1 MLAALSSLVVVSLF
15 LVLSQL
21 SPGPDVFFVFR
32 TALARGLRGGAAV
45 SAGINVGF
53 FLQSI
58 IVCTAGRWVLEQP
71 WSRWVLAA
79 AACWLLYLA
88 WKIFPRSRKGVSDEA
103 LNAAAAEHE
112 CSTAALAWQGFLC
125 NILNPKCGLFIAG
138 IVLQPLNTY
147 GSVYA
152 WYMPVLVA
160 VLTLASQLGWLLW
173 CLLLQWHP
181 IRSFYVRNTA
191 PIDAA
196 FALLLALFAVL
207 LLLP

>member
-1 MLAALSSLVVVSLF
+1 MSLLLSLGTVSLF

-32 TALARGLRGGAAV
+32 TALARGWRGGAAV

-53 FLQSI
+53 CIQAV

-71 WSRWVLAA
+71 WSRWVLVA

-88 WKIFPRSRKGVSDEA
+88 WKIFPRRWKGVGDESLA
-103 LNAAAAEHE
+103 HGGD
-112 CSTAALAWQGFLC
+112 TAVPLRQLAWQGFLC

-138 IVLQPLNTY
+138 IVLEPLRLY
-147 GSVYA
+147 SAQYA

-160 VLTLASQLGWLLW
+160 ALVISSSSAGCSGASCCNGT
-173 CLLLQWHP
+173 P
-181 IRSFYVRNTA
+181 S
-191 PIDAA
+191 AA
-196 FALLLALFAVL
+196 STCGTPPPLMRPSPSSSPS
-207 LLLP
+207 LPPCC

>member
-1 MLAALSSLVVVSLF
+1 MSLLLCLGTVCLF

-32 TALARGLRGGAAV
+32 TALARGWRGGAAV

-53 FLQSI
+53 CIQAL

-71 WSRWVLAA
+71 WSRWVLVA

-88 WKIFPRSRKGVSDEA
+88 WKIFPRRWAGVGDESLA
-103 LNAAAAEHE
+103 HE
-112 CSTAALAWQGFLC
+112 GESAVSLRQLAWQGFLC

-138 IVLQPLNTY
+138 IVLEPLCIY
-147 GSVYA
+147 GPQYA
-152 WYMPVLVA
+152 WFTPVLVA
-160 VLTLASQLGWLLW
+160 ALVVSSQLGWLFW

-191 PIDAA
+191 PIDAV
-196 FALLLALFAVL
+196 FALLLGLFAAL
-207 LLLP
+207 LLIP

>member
-1 MLAALSSLVVVSLF
+1 MFSILAVCFF

-32 TALARGLRGGAAV
+32 TALARGWRGGAAV

-53 FLQSI
+53 CIQAV
-58 IVCTAGRWVLEQP
+58 IVCTTGRWVLEQP
-71 WSRWVLAA
+71 WSRWVLVA

-88 WKIFPRSRKGVSDEA
+88 WKIFPRCRKGVGEA
-103 LNAAAAEHE
+103 ALTHE
-112 CSTAALAWQGFLC
+112 GERSTTLRQLAWQGFLC

-138 IVLQPLNTY
+138 IVLEPLRIY
-147 GSVYA
+147 GAQYT

-160 VLTLASQLGWLLW
+160 ALVLSSQLGWLFW
-173 CLLLQWHP
+173 SFLLQWQP

-207 LLLP
+207 LVIP